1 MDHGRH
7 LENRY
12 DVITPLANG
21 PISTKFGSQMQ
32 NDMPMTTQ
40 RWKSKPEVE
49 FQNGVHLFSEA
60 GSSNISAVDWNISP
74 KFGLQV
80 APDFPKWAKL
90 RKNETGTKIAMRWP
104 PSWKID
110 MTS

>member
-1 MDHGRH
+1 MRGGYSHVALCGWSAVTLKNIQYCIMDHGRH

-40 RWKSKPEVE
+40 R
-49 FQNGVHLFSEA
+49 
-60 GSSNISAVDWNISP
+60 
-74 KFGLQV
+74 
-80 APDFPKWAKL
+80 
-90 RKNETGTKIAMRWP
+90 
-104 PSWKID
+104 
-110 MTS
+110 